1 MVKLVDTLDLKS
13 NDWKSCGGSS
23 PPPGTK
29 YKKYNM
35 AKVIKT
41 FYEKLTDIAYVF
53 AILIVLGLAIFM
65 VGMFLV
71 NL

>member
-1 MVKLVDTLDLKS
+1 
-13 NDWKSCGGSS
+13 
-23 PPPGTK
+23 
-29 YKKYNM
+29 M

-41 FYEKLTDIAYVF
+41 FYEKLTDIAYIF